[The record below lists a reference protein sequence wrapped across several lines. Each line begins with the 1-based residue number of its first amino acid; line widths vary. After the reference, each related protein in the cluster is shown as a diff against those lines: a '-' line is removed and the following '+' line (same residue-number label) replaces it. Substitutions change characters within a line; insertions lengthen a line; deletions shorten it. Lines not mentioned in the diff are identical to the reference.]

1 MFQRVSTDQCSS
13 KFRIAGGAEVIRSRF
28 CVVHRS
34 FEVIPSINRCNQCF
48 IITLIMYVFWIV
60 MDIIRAL
67 VVCLSHQLLMFNYF
81 ILFYLFNLHYNFLF
95 LKSFIY
101 CGSILIYN

>member
-1 MFQRVSTDQCSS
+1 
-13 KFRIAGGAEVIRSRF
+13 
-28 CVVHRS
+28 
-34 FEVIPSINRCNQCF
+34 
-48 IITLIMYVFWIV
+48 MYVFWIV

-81 ILFYLFNLHYNFLF
+81 ILFYLFNLHIYFLF